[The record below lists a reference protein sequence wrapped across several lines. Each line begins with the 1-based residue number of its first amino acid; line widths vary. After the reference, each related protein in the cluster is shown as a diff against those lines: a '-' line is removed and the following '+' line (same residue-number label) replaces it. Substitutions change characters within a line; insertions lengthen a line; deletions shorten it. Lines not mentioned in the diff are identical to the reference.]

1 MIAPGAQASAW
12 DLPTRLFH
20 WALTVLV
27 VFSYV
32 TGKLGGEWMTWHM
45 RSGYTIL
52 ALIGFRLAWGFVG
65 PAPARFA
72 SFLRGPATTLAYLR
86 TLRAGNRPAPAG
98 HNPLGGW
105 NVVLMLAL
113 LLLQAGTGLFSNDE
127 SAHEGPLAAKVSD
140 AMVDRMSAIHG
151 WVQLVLV
158 VVVALHVAAVLFYQ
172 LGLRIDVLRS
182 MVGGAPTAPRT
193 VALAAAF
200 AAASAAVVYW
210 LVVLYPKP

>member
-1 MIAPGAQASAW
+1 MIARSTQAPAW

-20 WALTVLV
+20 WALTALV

-52 ALIGFRLAWGFVG
+52 ALVGFRLAWGFVG

-72 SFLRGPATTLAYLR
+72 SFLRGPASALAYLR
-86 TLRAGNRPAPAG
+86 GLRAGNRPTPAG

-151 WVQLVLV
+151 WVQVVLV
-158 VVVALHVAAVLFYQ
+158 IAVALHVAAVLFYQ
-172 LGLRIDVLRS
+172 LGLRIDVLRT
-182 MVGGAPTAPRT
+182 MTAGAPTAPRT

-210 LVVLYPKP
+210 LVMLYPKP